1 MGSHRRV
8 AAWAVLTIL
17 IMGACSTGG
26 GSPAPSASGA
36 APSAAAGTLAKIKST
51 GTLTVGLS
59 SGAPIGFVDASGTP
73 MGVTV
78 DICNEFIKR
87 ESIKTLEVFL
97 MPFSSEI
104 PALQSNRIDL
114 GCDTFY
120 RTEERRKVVDF
131 TDVLFFNVE
140 TIIVKKGNP
149 KNIHKLEDLAGKSGG
164 SYEGTVW
171 IDWLNELNTK
181 SNLNVTVKSYP
192 SPTELY
198 ADVSAGRA
206 DAGIIDAVLAG
217 YALKQN
223 PDLDFEIVMD
233 YAPRDKAGN
242 AVGMPIRK
250 ESTDLRDALNKTIA
264 GMKADGSMAK
274 VFEKWGLVPTSL
286 YLNP

>member
-1 MGSHRRV
+1 MGSNRRFGV
-8 AAWAVLTIL
+8 LAVVTVL
-17 IMGACSTGG
+17 IMGACSPGASSGPSGG
-26 GSPAPSASGA
+26 GAAASGG
-36 APSAAAGTLAKIKST
+36 GTLARIKST
-51 GTLTVGLS
+51 GKLTVGLS

-87 ESIKTLEVFL
+87 EGIETLEVFH

-104 PALQSNRIDL
+104 PALLSNRIDL
-114 GCDTFY
+114 ACDTFY
-120 RTEERRKVVDF
+120 RTEERKQVVDF
-131 TDVLFFNVE
+131 SDVLFFNVE

-149 KNIHKLEDLAGKSGG
+149 KNIHKLEDLAGNSGG

-171 IDWLNELNTK
+171 IDWLNDLNSK

-223 PDLDFEIVMD
+223 PELDFEIVTD
-233 YAPRDKAGN
+233 YVPRDKAGN
-242 AVGMPIRK
+242 AVAMPIRK
-250 ESTDLRDALNKTIA
+250 GDTDLRDALNKTIA
-264 GMKADGSMAK
+264 EMKSDGTMEK
-274 VFEKWGLVPTSL
+274 VFQEWGLVPTSL